1 MESHG
6 ECGGGMVLKFVLYYC
21 LPPQMLLRVMDSYR
35 ELRRAMGRKVHI
47 TSKHNLTRAPRRA
60 TESYGDPRVEKG
72 LLDSL
77 RP

>member
-47 TSKHNLTRAPRRA
+47 TFKHDQTRA
-60 TESYGDPRVEKG
+60 TESNGDLRRALGVTESDG
-72 LLDSL
+72 LIF
-77 RP
+77 